1 MKRERPFTDYSHLI
15 TLEKKKHVKHIS
27 NSYVTDRAAAVFTDY
42 ILIVTK
48 ESFAKDLANARYYN
62 VLSDG
67 STENAVIE
75 QKLMCVSY
83 LLKDVWL

>member
-15 TLEKKKHVKHIS
+15 TLEKKNHLKHIS

-48 ESFAKDLANARYYN
+48 ESFAKDLANARYYS
-62 VLSDG
+62 VLSDS
-67 STENAVIE
+67 STENAIIE
-75 QKLMCVSY
+75 QELMYVLY
-83 LLKDVWL
+83 LLKDVCL